1 MYMYVCM
8 YVRTY
13 VCMYVCMCIYI
24 YIYGLRL
31 DLNFGTYRNIRINR
45 RCIMM
50 HMRGRR
56 KDAISGNWTPHSG
69 ELLEEVSSTYP
80 KTINILWSVAVGN
93 TTELSKM
100 PFTILPA

>member
-1 MYMYVCM
+1 MYV
-8 YVRTY
+8 
-13 VCMYVCMCIYI
+13 
-24 YIYGLRL
+24 YGLRV
-31 DLNFGTYRNIRINR
+31 DLNSGTYRNIRINQ

-56 KDAISGNWTPHSG
+56 KDAISGSRTPHSG

-93 TTELSKM
+93 TTKLSKL